1 MFILDKVKLRVCI
14 LGETWHLS
22 AKICNYVIATLECPK
37 TRKSPKPDPAR
48 IFRVFWGVTWETW
61 NFIKLNPARPRP
73 EFSGSGFFP
82 GFRVHHVRH
91 PTNTHRKVWKNF
103 AKLTFAAAF
112 IPKLHQHCCCYSAP
126 VTWATAASPRNSFAR
141 ESLGYVHPAP
151 CSQQLQQRWACANE
165 CARLRA
171 SGLMG
176 RLGSKAFRLS
186 AIVG

>member
-82 GFRVHHVRH
+82 GFRVHHVGH
-91 PTNTHRKVWKNF
+91 PTNTHREVWKNF
-103 AKLTFAAAF
+103 AKLLLLLLLLSCTNTAAA
-112 IPKLHQHCCCYSAP
+112 IARLSKLCIWAAAASQRNGFAP
-126 VTWATAASPRNSFAR
+126 ESLSYTNTAAATARWSTPRSFF
-141 ESLGYVHPAP
+141 S
-151 CSQQLQQRWACANE
+151 
-165 CARLRA
+165 
-171 SGLMG
+171 
-176 RLGSKAFRLS
+176 
-186 AIVG
+186 

>member
-82 GFRVHHVRH
+82 GFRVHHVGH
-91 PTNTHRKVWKNF
+91 PTNTHRKVWKKF

-112 IPKLHQHCCCYSAP
+112 IPKLHQHCCCYSAGHMSYCCFSKKQFRAWVFGLCAP
-126 VTWATAASPRNSFAR
+126 CTLQPAASAT
-141 ESLGYVHPAP
+141 
-151 CSQQLQQRWACANE
+151 
-165 CARLRA
+165 
-171 SGLMG
+171 
-176 RLGSKAFRLS
+176 LS
-186 AIVG
+186 MR

>member
-1 MFILDKVKLRVCI
+1 MYFRWNLTFKCKNMQLCNSDTRVSKNPKIPETRPGPNFSGFLRSD
-14 LGETWHLS
+14 LRTW
-22 AKICNYVIATLECPK
+22 I
-37 TRKSPKPDPAR
+37 
-48 IFRVFWGVTWETW
+48 
-61 NFIKLNPARPRP
+61 FIKLNPARPRP

-82 GFRVHHVRH
+82 GFRVHHVGH
-91 PTNTHRKVWKNF
+91 PTNTHRKVWKKF